1 MSRCPDDRVRF
12 AGGFGLDC
20 STALEGTLSLPAV
33 PCSAA
38 VDAEAPASAPA
49 SAISADVSII
59 VAVRF
64 RLGILVNVIE
74 EWGQCFY
81 ATTRLY
87 TLMPDTR

>member
-1 MSRCPDDRVRF
+1 LSRCPDDRVRF

-38 VDAEAPASAPA
+38 VDAEAPAP
-49 SAISADVSII
+49 AISAGVSII

-64 RLGILVNVIE
+64 RLDILVDVIE

-81 ATTRLY
+81 AFQY
-87 TLMPDTR
+87 IDA